1 MYYDLSDL
9 GRYHTAYSADFAAKT
24 HARAS
29 NRQVFMDIFD
39 ENNTTIGKR
48 VYYPS
53 GKIEVIF

>member
-9 GRYHTAYSADFAAKT
+9 GRHYTAYSADFAAKT
-24 HARAS
+24 HSKAS
-29 NRQVFMDIFD
+29 GRDVFVDIFD
-39 ENNTTIGKR
+39 DNNTHIGRK